1 MRIFDEIKIGLAQ
14 ATALLKVK
22 NSLSAKEM
30 IELEEKTREKNY
42 VS

>member
-1 MRIFDEIKIGLAQ
+1 MRIFDEIKAGLIQ
-14 ATALLKVK
+14 AVALLEVK
-22 NSLSAKEM
+22 NRLSVKEM